1 MKRMIMLGVI
11 LNFAIALG
19 HLLCLFDLDKIFAI
33 YGISEVMDKFAAY
46 GAYVPYII
54 TVVIAVAFAA
64 VAFYGLSALKK
75 IPRLPLQ
82 TTAFAV
88 ICAVFFGRV
97 VWGLTMLIPDFT
109 WLELSSTGVSA
120 LLCICYL
127 PYFAKKKQSR

>member
-46 GAYVPYII
+46 GTYVPYLI
-54 TVVIAVAFAA
+54 TVVIAIAFAV
-64 VAFYGLSALKK
+64 VAFYGLSALKN

-82 TTAFAV
+82 TTAFVV
-88 ICAVFFGRV
+88 ICIVFFGRV
-97 VWGLTMLIPDFT
+97 VCGLTMLIPDFT

-120 LLCICYL
+120 LLGICYL
-127 PYFAKKKQSR
+127 PYFVMKVQSH